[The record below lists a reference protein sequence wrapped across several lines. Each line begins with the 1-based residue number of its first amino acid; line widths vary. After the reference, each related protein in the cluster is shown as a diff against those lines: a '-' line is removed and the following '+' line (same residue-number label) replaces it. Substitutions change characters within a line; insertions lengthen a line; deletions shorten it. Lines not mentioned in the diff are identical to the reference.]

1 MSAPSMRPTKII
13 TATGKARTEGHQRGI
28 LKSRAVSLARTL
40 GKLREAHD
48 PEQGYSNTALGLT
61 PAYHLYKELHLFAGI
76 MRSAEAEAQVH
87 EPSADWLKRT
97 QPMADAIKVLKD
109 ARLPQS
115 ALHKWPKS
123 LSSVR
128 ANGLKRA
135 PAILR
140 EFGFT
145 EKGA

>member
-1 MSAPSMRPTKII
+1 MIAQSMRPTQII
-13 TATGKARTEGHQRGI
+13 TATGKARTEGHQRSI
-28 LKSRAVSLARTL
+28 LKSRAVSFARTL

-48 PEQGYSNTALGLT
+48 LEQGYSNTALGHT
-61 PAYHLYKELHLFAGI
+61 PAYHLYKELHLFAGM

-87 EPSADWLKRT
+87 EPSAEWLKRT
-97 QPMADAIKVLKD
+97 QPMADAIKALKET
-109 ARLPQS
+109 RLPQS
-115 ALHKWPKS
+115 VLSKWPKS

-128 ANGLKRA
+128 TNRLKRA